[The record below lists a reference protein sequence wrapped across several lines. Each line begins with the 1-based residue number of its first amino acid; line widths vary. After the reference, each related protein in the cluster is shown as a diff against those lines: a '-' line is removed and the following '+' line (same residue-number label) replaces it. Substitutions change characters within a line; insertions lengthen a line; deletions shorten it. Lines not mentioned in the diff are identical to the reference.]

1 MEKNELFRLI
11 LSIIICQ
18 MAGIIGSIFTA
29 SSVASWYPTLVKP
42 AFAPPGLYI
51 GLIWI
56 VLFTLMGI
64 SLFLI
69 WRETPSN
76 LAARIALNFFAAQL
90 IVNVLWSVAFFSMLI
105 PEKRPDGHRLFM
117 GLDSHYDYQVL
128 AYKPYCC
135 TFADSLYHLG
145 ELCCILELLHLE
157 IESLRGQNHGSR
169 HLIDILLAHSR
180 SLWWLWRA

>member
-29 SSVASWYPTLVKP
+29 GSVTSWYPTLVKP
-42 AFAPPGLYI
+42 SFSPPGFYI

-69 WRETPSN
+69 WRETLSN
-76 LAARIALNFFAAQL
+76 PAARIALYFFAVQL
-90 IVNVLWSVAFFSMLI
+90 IVNVLWSVAFFGMRSPISGLVVIAFLWVLILITIIKFWPINRTAALLLI
-105 PEKRPDGHRLFM
+105 PYIVWVSIAAYLNFSIWRLN
-117 GLDSHYDYQVL
+117 
-128 AYKPYCC
+128 P
-135 TFADSLYHLG
+135 
-145 ELCCILELLHLE
+145 
-157 IESLRGQNHGSR
+157 
-169 HLIDILLAHSR
+169 
-180 SLWWLWRA
+180 

>member
-29 SSVASWYPTLVKP
+29 GSVTSWYPTLVKP
-42 AFAPPGLYI
+42 SFSPPGFYI

-56 VLFTLMGI
+56 VLFTLMGV

-76 LAARIALNFFAAQL
+76 PAARIALYFFAVQL
-90 IVNVLWSVAFFSMLI
+90 IVNVLWSVAFFGMRSPISGLVVIAFLWVLILITIIKFWPINRTAALLLI
-105 PEKRPDGHRLFM
+105 PYIIWVSIAAYLNFSIWRLN
-117 GLDSHYDYQVL
+117 
-128 AYKPYCC
+128 P
-135 TFADSLYHLG
+135 
-145 ELCCILELLHLE
+145 
-157 IESLRGQNHGSR
+157 
-169 HLIDILLAHSR
+169 
-180 SLWWLWRA
+180 

>member
-29 SSVASWYPTLVKP
+29 GSVTSWYPTLVKP
-42 AFAPPGLYI
+42 SFSPPGFYI

-76 LAARIALNFFAAQL
+76 PAARIALYVFAAQL
-90 IVNVLWSVAFFSMLI
+90 IVNVLWSVAFFGMRSPISGLVVIAFLWVLILIMIIKFWPINRTAALLLI
-105 PEKRPDGHRLFM
+105 PYVVWVSIAAYLNFSIWRLN
-117 GLDSHYDYQVL
+117 
-128 AYKPYCC
+128 P
-135 TFADSLYHLG
+135 
-145 ELCCILELLHLE
+145 
-157 IESLRGQNHGSR
+157 
-169 HLIDILLAHSR
+169 
-180 SLWWLWRA
+180 

>member
-29 SSVASWYPTLVKP
+29 GSVTSWYPTLVKP
-42 AFAPPGLYI
+42 SFSPPGFYI

-76 LAARIALNFFAAQL
+76 QSAKMALYFFAAQL
-90 IVNVLWSVAFFSMLI
+90 IVNVLWSVAFFGMRSPISGLVVIAFLWVLILITIIKFWPINRTAAILLI
-105 PEKRPDGHRLFM
+105 PYIIWVSIAAYLNYSIWRLN
-117 GLDSHYDYQVL
+117 
-128 AYKPYCC
+128 P
-135 TFADSLYHLG
+135 
-145 ELCCILELLHLE
+145 
-157 IESLRGQNHGSR
+157 
-169 HLIDILLAHSR
+169 
-180 SLWWLWRA
+180 

>member
-18 MAGIIGSIFTA
+18 MAGVIGSIFTA
-29 SSVASWYPTLVKP
+29 GSVTSWYPTLVKP
-42 AFAPPGLYI
+42 SFSPPGFYI

-76 LAARIALNFFAAQL
+76 PAARIALYFFAVQL
-90 IVNVLWSVAFFSMLI
+90 IVNVLWSVAFFGMRSPISGLVVIALLWVLILITIIKFWPINRTAALLLI
-105 PEKRPDGHRLFM
+105 PYIIWVSIAAYLNFSIWRLN
-117 GLDSHYDYQVL
+117 
-128 AYKPYCC
+128 P
-135 TFADSLYHLG
+135 
-145 ELCCILELLHLE
+145 
-157 IESLRGQNHGSR
+157 
-169 HLIDILLAHSR
+169 
-180 SLWWLWRA
+180 